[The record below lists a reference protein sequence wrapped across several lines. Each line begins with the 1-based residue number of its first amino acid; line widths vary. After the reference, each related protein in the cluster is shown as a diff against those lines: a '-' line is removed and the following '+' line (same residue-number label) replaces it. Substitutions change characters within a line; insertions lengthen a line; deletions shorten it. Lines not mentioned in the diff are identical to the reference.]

1 MAIISFILIIL
12 MNDSAEL
19 QQGEIRCGHSKGF
32 RGYIITAIILATDVI
47 ENYST

>member
-1 MAIISFILIIL
+1 MI
-12 MNDSAEL
+12 

-32 RGYIITAIILATDVI
+32 RGYIITVIILATDVI